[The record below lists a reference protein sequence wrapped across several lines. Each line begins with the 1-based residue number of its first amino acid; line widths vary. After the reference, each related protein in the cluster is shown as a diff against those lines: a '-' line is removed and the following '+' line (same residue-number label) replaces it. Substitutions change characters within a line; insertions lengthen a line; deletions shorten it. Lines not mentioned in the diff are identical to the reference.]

1 MIFTCPGIANPIENK
16 RKRIFPEIVIDR
28 AIAKAAMVAR
38 RIVMKTEADETKR
51 LLRAG
56 IKSRP
61 ELKRCLKLSKLQ
73 ESGSAKG
80 SEIILVSDLKAPNKT
95 IEHGTRIITLNIVSS
110 VARIDLYNIT

>member
-1 MIFTCPGIANPIENK
+1 MMQK

-110 VARIDLYNIT
+110 VARIDLYSIT